1 MSQALV
7 VITWGEGY
15 SSFLGRYVVF
25 MAVKII
31 LEQGR
36 LQQKVHIIMASIIL
50 LAMPNLASVTSTFP
64 GVGRENVF
72 P

>member
-15 SSFLGRYVVF
+15 SSFLGIYVVF

-50 LAMPNLASVTSTFP
+50 LAMPNLAETL
-64 GVGRENVF
+64 
-72 P
+72 